1 MSPDPAVDPL
11 VIKDYTLT
19 GLATGYEA
27 QSLRELRDRL
37 QTVSDESL
45 HYHIWGRLLRPVYE
59 EGEYNNDFADWA
71 HRSLRDPVLA
81 ERLAMIDPVDLRD
94 IASLRAELVEI
105 VEVRLEEWRGTP
117 RKWPDEAF
125 HFIQG
130 QMVVYDTHQRV
141 KDPPALPEI
150 LPELSSSSIYY
161 HFVDARHRSDVGMD
175 DFQAWISHFGP
186 RYLPLCEALADVD
199 RYFVSVPELREQLL
213 AIFTTFLEGDGDVD

>member
-1 MSPDPAVDPL
+1 MSPGATVEPL

-37 QTVSDESL
+37 ETVSAESL

-81 ERLAMIDPVDLRD
+81 ERLALIDPVDLRD
-94 IASLRAELVEI
+94 IESLRAELVEI

-130 QMVVYDTHQRV
+130 QMVVYDTHIRV
-141 KDPPALPEI
+141 EEPSALGDT
-150 LPELSSSSIYY
+150 LRVLSPSSIYY
-161 HFVDARHRSDVGMD
+161 HFVDARHRSEVGMD
-175 DFQAWISHFGP
+175 DFQAWVSHFG
-186 RYLPLCEALADVD
+186 REYLPLCEALAAVD
-199 RYFVSVPELREQLL
+199 RYFVSLPELREQLL
-213 AIFTTFLEGDGDVD
+213 ATVAAFVEEAPDAD

>member
-1 MSPDPAVDPL
+1 MSPDATVEPL

-37 QTVSDESL
+37 ETVSAESL

-81 ERLAMIDPVDLRD
+81 ERLALIDPVDLRD
-94 IASLRAELVEI
+94 IESLRAELVEI

-130 QMVVYDTHQRV
+130 QMVVYDTHIRV
-141 KDPPALPEI
+141 EEPSALGDT
-150 LPELSSSSIYY
+150 LRVLSPSSIYY
-161 HFVDARHRSDVGMD
+161 HFVDARHRSEVGMD
-175 DFQAWISHFGP
+175 DFQAWVSHFGKE
-186 RYLPLCEALADVD
+186 YLPLCEALADVD
-199 RYFVSVPELREQLL
+199 RYFVSLPELREQLL
-213 AIFTTFLEGDGDVD
+213 ATVAAFIEEAPDAD